1 MSRNRILRPE
11 NDARG
16 ATADLRLDAVF
27 PHQQTNH
34 RMFHDSPR
42 AHLRDHDRMASLFD
56 HEPAIP
62 AREPL
67 EEGAVLLRGFASAEA
82 PRLLEEVARVAETAP
97 FRHLITPGGYT
108 MSVAMTNCGRVGW
121 VSDKSGYRYDPTDPD
136 SGVPWPVMPEAFR
149 DLALRAAADGGFQD
163 YDPDACLINK
173 YVPGAKLGLHQDRD
187 EEDALAPIV
196 SVSLGLPAVF
206 LWGGK
211 RRADPLRRLR
221 LESGDVVVWGGP
233 ARFVY
238 HGVSPLKDGEHPL
251 TGAARINLTFR
262 KVFAA
267 REDAVRKPGAGPKR
281 PAPR

>member
-1 MSRNRILRPE
+1 
-11 NDARG
+11 
-16 ATADLRLDAVF
+16 
-27 PHQQTNH
+27 
-34 RMFHDSPR
+34 
-42 AHLRDHDRMASLFD
+42 MASLFD
-56 HEPAIP
+56 RQPTLP

-67 EEGAVLLRGFASAEA
+67 EEGAVLLRGFASAAA
-82 PRLLEEVARVAETAP
+82 PQLLEDVASVAGTAP
-97 FRHLITPGGYT
+97 FRHLMTPGGYT

-121 VSDKSGYRYDPTDPD
+121 VSDKSGYRYDPRDPD
-136 SGVPWPVMPEAFR
+136 TGAPWPAMPETFR
-149 DLALRAAADGGFQD
+149 DLALHAAAEGGFPQ

-187 EEDALAPIV
+187 EEDAWSPIV

-238 HGVSPLKDGEHPL
+238 HGVSPLKDGDHPL
-251 TGAARINLTFR
+251 TGAVRINLTFR
-262 KVFAA
+262 KVF
-267 REDAVRKPGAGPKR
+267 GPKD
-281 PAPR
+281 PAPQGVKIKEHP